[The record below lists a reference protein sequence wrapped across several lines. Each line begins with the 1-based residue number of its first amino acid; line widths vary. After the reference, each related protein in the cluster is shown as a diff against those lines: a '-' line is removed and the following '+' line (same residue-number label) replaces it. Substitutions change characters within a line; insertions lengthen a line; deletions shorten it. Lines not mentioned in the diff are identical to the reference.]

1 MGVDLNEAP
10 SRRPKVRYR
19 IGRVGEAA
27 DRSRDTLEKVAPNK
41 QTGLKR
47 ALWKRSQDKILYLN
61 LPGTITL
68 SEPCCEGS

>member
-1 MGVDLNEAP
+1 MAADLNEAP
-10 SRRPKVRYR
+10 SRSPKVRYR

-47 ALWKRSQDKILYLN
+47 AFWKRSQDKILYLN
-61 LPGTITL
+61 SRALAWHQI
-68 SEPCCEGS
+68 SQ